1 MWGERDEGERGV
13 SVCGGERGECECVWG
28 ERDEGERGV
37 RCVEVKGVSVSLCGV
52 RGMRVREG

>member
-1 MWGERDEGERGV
+1 MCVEVKGV
-13 SVCGGERGECECVWG
+13 VECVWG